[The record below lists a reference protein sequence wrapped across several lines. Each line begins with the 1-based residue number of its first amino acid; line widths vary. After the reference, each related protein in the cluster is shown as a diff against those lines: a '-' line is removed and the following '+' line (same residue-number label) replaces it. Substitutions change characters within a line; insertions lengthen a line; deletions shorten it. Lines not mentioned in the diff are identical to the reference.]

1 MNTLPFCYRLEVFSL
16 LTTSRYR
23 QFALYVVSGGL
34 AFVADYG
41 SYIAMIRSGV
51 WYVSA
56 NIYSNIVG
64 FFITFL
70 LHKYLTFQTREKHM
84 EHFIRYCIM
93 TAVSVAGQT
102 LVLYLMVQSNY
113 VGEEIAKILSM
124 GVVVFWNYFLYKF
137 FVYV

>member
-1 MNTLPFCYRLEVFSL
+1 MH
-16 LTTSRYR
+16 
-23 QFALYVVSGGL
+23 ALYSFVRKHFPQFGLYVISGGL
-34 AFVADYG
+34 AFIADYG
-41 SYIAMIRSGV
+41 SYIAMIRAGV

-56 NIYSNIVG
+56 NIYSNIIG

-70 LHKYLTFQTREKHM
+70 LHKFLTFQTTSKSA

-102 LVLYLMVQSNY
+102 FVLWLMVRSGY

-124 GVVVFWNYFLYKF
+124 GVVVLWNYFLYKF